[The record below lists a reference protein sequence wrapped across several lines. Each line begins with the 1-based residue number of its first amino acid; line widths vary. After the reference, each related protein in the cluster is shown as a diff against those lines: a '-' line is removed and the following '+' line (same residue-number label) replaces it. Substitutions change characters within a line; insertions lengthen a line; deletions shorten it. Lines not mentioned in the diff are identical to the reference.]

1 MDIIFYKT
9 VSESIQLEKELTD
22 ETTLTGTLH
31 ESNKIISPQ
40 FSVTTDVR
48 EFNYCYIPQFNRYYF
63 ITGITVNRKNFF
75 TVDCE
80 VDVLQTYANS
90 IRNLTAIIERQEN
103 VGNNYYDNGNFINEV
118 KKERTR
124 HEFKNPFSD
133 NGEFILLTA
142 RGQ

>member
-80 VDVLQTYANS
+80 VDVLQTYDNS

-124 HEFKNPFSD
+124 YEFENPFSD

>member
-63 ITGITVNRKNFF
+63 ITGITVNRK
-75 TVDCE
+75 
-80 VDVLQTYANS
+80 
-90 IRNLTAIIERQEN
+90 I
-103 VGNNYYDNGNFINEV
+103 
-118 KKERTR
+118 
-124 HEFKNPFSD
+124 FS
-133 NGEFILLTA
+133 
-142 RGQ
+142 R

>member
-9 VSESIQLEKELTD
+9 ASENIQLEKVLTD

-31 ESNKIISPQ
+31 ESNKILSPQ

-48 EFNYCYIPQFNRYYF
+48 QFNYCYIPQFNRYYF
-63 ITGITVNRKNFF
+63 ITGVTVNKKNFF
-75 TVDCE
+75 IVNCE
-80 VDVLQTYANS
+80 VDVLQTYANG
-90 IRNLTAIIERQEN
+90 IKNLTAIIERQEN
-103 VGNNYYDNGNFINEV
+103 SGNDYYDNGNFVNEV

-124 HEFKNPFSD
+124 HSFENPFSD
-133 NGEFILLTA
+133 GGEFILLTA